1 MCLRHNEVALRA
13 NELTKP
19 LALQIDSMCDII
31 NSTNKNLT
39 EECDC
44 MNGIK
49 NMLLGIAIMV
59 ASVALYSIYDSDL
72 VASIIALVGLGV
84 TIYGYIR
91 KE

>member
-1 MCLRHNEVALRA
+1 
-13 NELTKP
+13 
-19 LALQIDSMCDII
+19 
-31 NSTNKNLT
+31 
-39 EECDC
+39 

-49 NMLLGIAIMV
+49 NMLLGIAIM
-59 ASVALYSIYDSDL
+59 

>member
-1 MCLRHNEVALRA
+1 
-13 NELTKP
+13 
-19 LALQIDSMCDII
+19 
-31 NSTNKNLT
+31 
-39 EECDC
+39 

-49 NMLLGIAIMV
+49 KMLLGIAIMV